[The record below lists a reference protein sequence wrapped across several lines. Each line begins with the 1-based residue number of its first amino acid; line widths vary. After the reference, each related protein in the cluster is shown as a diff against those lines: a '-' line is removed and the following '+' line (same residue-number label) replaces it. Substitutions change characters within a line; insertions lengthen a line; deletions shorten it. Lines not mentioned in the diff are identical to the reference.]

1 MEDLRF
7 SGYIYIF
14 DEDDDDAAGVVF
26 NYQNN
31 KNFYVL
37 LGTRTDSN
45 QVDKSLQGLA
55 KSTQFTGILEV
66 DEGEMYNRS
75 RASIG
80 RPQGKKK
87 SHFNH

>member
-1 MEDLRF
+1 MAQLENSRASLAVGRRMMEDLRF

-45 QVDKSLQGLA
+45 QVGKSLQCF
-55 KSTQFTGILEV
+55 SQI
-66 DEGEMYNRS
+66 Y
-75 RASIG
+75 SIFRDSG
-80 RPQGKKK
+80 
-87 SHFNH
+87 S